1 MQKQN
6 DLINNLTVQQM
17 FDDYCSWRLGEAK
30 NKKEYD
36 YCIEQFAKTEFFKVG
51 NLPDNIEI
59 PNDVIQDFTGRLKIL
74 DYEDFTLPFERQF
87 IDLNG
92 LLERSY
98 LFIGEYSPKILTG
111 SLILLLDNQE
121 LKQTLYQCTAFI
133 ITEEGYIHIQ
143 FQETASKNEKKQIT
157 LILINALKVIGSIF
171 SKLNK
176 HLVVEDKPTGVVKYY
191 RRKLAPTIKVVDRPI
206 YYVLDKKYKSSES
219 YRFCIKNPIG
229 KLSPTHAF
237 KVRGFWRTFNGKQ
250 LGKNREGKRVVEG
263 YTWVKEHIRGYG
275 ELRKKLR
282 VVNNTL

>member
-36 YCIEQFAKTEFFKVG
+36 YCIEQFAKTELFDLKLKSSDYNVDVTLA
-51 NLPDNIEI
+51 NNEI
-59 PNDVIQDFTGRLKIL
+59 PFIENYK
-74 DYEDFTLPFERQF
+74 DYALPFERQF
-87 IDLNG
+87 VRLPKISDLHV
-92 LLERSY
+92 SV
-98 LFIGEYSPKILTG
+98 FIGEYSPTITTG
-111 SLILLLDNQE
+111 
-121 LKQTLYQCTAFI
+121 TLFSHFKGMYDATAFTI
-133 ITEEGYIHIQ
+133 LPNGVVQID
-143 FQETASKNEKKQIT
+143 FVKNNEDYKKYTTLAVMSTLQI
-157 LILINALKVIGSIF
+157 AF
-171 SKLNK
+171 SVLTKLNK
-176 HLVVEDKPTGVVKYY
+176 HTVVEDKPTGVVKYY

-263 YTWVKEHIRGYG
+263 YTWVKEHVRGYG

-282 VVNNTL
+282 VVK